1 MEGINDT
8 VYADFIF
15 TEQKVKK
22 YISMLKS
29 GCAAGIDGIVSE
41 HLKYESN
48 SKIVLHLCRLLSV
61 CFQFG
66 VIPSSAMK
74 GILVPLI
81 KKPSLN
87 PSDPKNYRPVILS
100 NILSKNIEMYI
111 LQECSNFQFN
121 DMQFGFVRGRGT
133 GTAISLAND
142 VCSYFVNN
150 GSQVYMCGLDAEGA
164 FDTLPHPVIF
174 SKATDVIPDIC
185 WRLLFYWYVNMSVQI
200 RWGPSLSDKI
210 HVQKGTRHGLTST
223 FLFHLFYKDLVD
235 TLNEESGGLTIGY
248 NKFNVFCYADDL
260 LIASATVPGLQN
272 LIDKANAY
280 VMKHGLRFNPLKTNC
295 VIAGKMPFLETPN
308 WHIGDT
314 TLNIESN
321 LSYLGSYL
329 GNNCGSVHVASRIS
343 ACRKSFFSLQGAGL
357 CKIGLN
363 IDTATHVWSAACSK
377 TLLYGCEAIYI
388 NETDK
393 CQLDKLQAKLVKC
406 SVGIGPKYHTTA
418 LLDALCINKISL
430 QIDINSMFL
439 LRNIIHN
446 HTGASKFYLSMLRI
460 NNKYANNVKSNTNLC
475 ERVKN
480 LCDIYNVDLWKFL
493 LDEQYSNQCK
503 SKIKNVAVSNND
515 GLIDSIRFLLRNRS
529 SSNIHLLKL
538 F

>member
-1 MEGINDT
+1 MTYHPCPFDLWFRTFE
-8 VYADFIF
+8 V
-15 TEQKVKK
+15 TEFVFN
-22 YISMLKS
+22 
-29 GCAAGIDGIVSE
+29 
-41 HLKYESN
+41 H
-48 SKIVLHLCRLLSV
+48 VL
-61 CFQFG
+61 
-66 VIPSSAMK
+66 
-74 GILVPLI
+74 
-81 KKPSLN
+81 
-87 PSDPKNYRPVILS
+87 
-100 NILSKNIEMYI
+100 
-111 LQECSNFQFN
+111 
-121 DMQFGFVRGRGT
+121 T
-133 GTAISLAND
+133 
-142 VCSYFVNN
+142 
-150 GSQVYMCGLDAEGA
+150 
-164 FDTLPHPVIF
+164 
-174 SKATDVIPDIC
+174 
-185 WRLLFYWYVNMSVQI
+185 
-200 RWGPSLSDKI
+200 
-210 HVQKGTRHGLTST
+210 
-223 FLFHLFYKDLVD
+223 
-235 TLNEESGGLTIGY
+235 
-248 NKFNVFCYADDL
+248 
-260 LIASATVPGLQN
+260 TVPGLQN

-363 IDTATHVWSAACSK
+363 IDTATHVWSATCSK

-406 SVGIGPKYHTTA
+406 IVGIGPKYHTTA

-475 ERVKN
+475 ERVKK

-538 F
+538 LLKAY